1 MKGMFIT
8 VEGVEGAGKS
18 SNLPFIRQYLESA
31 GKALT
36 VTREPG
42 GTHLGEGIRRLL
54 LEGHGEGMMPATE
67 LLLMFAA
74 RAEHLH
80 RVIQPALEDGHW
92 VLCDRFTDATYAYQ
106 GGGRGIPLRHIAELE
121 SFVQGPRRPD
131 LTLLFDV
138 PVSTGL
144 ARARSRS
151 DPDRFEQQA
160 MDFFERVRETYLQ
173 LAREHPGRYR
183 IIDAREPLEGV
194 RAQLTAILDQFLEN
208 HP

>member
-1 MKGMFIT
+1 MKGVFIT
-8 VEGVEGAGKS
+8 VEGIEGAGKS
-18 SNLPFIRQYLESA
+18 SNMPFIRQHLEAA

-54 LEGHGEGMMPATE
+54 LEGQGEGMMPATE

-80 RVIQPALEDGHW
+80 RVIQPALDRGHW

-106 GGGRGIPLRHIAELE
+106 GGGRGIPLRHVAELE
-121 SFVQGPRRPD
+121 AFVQGPLRPD
-131 LTLLFDV
+131 LTLLFDI
-138 PVSTGL
+138 PVSAGL

-160 MDFFERVRETYLQ
+160 VDFFQRVRETYLQ
-173 LAREHPGRYR
+173 LAREHPERYR
-183 IIDAREPLEGV
+183 IIDASRPLDDV
-194 RAQLTAILDQFLEN
+194 RVQLTGILDQFVGA